1 MVESVGSFPLCVEL
15 FKTGSEVVLLD
26 DLTVSL
32 TSIDVSAT
40 GMHIAI
46 LFYRG
51 KLLLELSSIDYVRC
65 IGQCNIC
72 SMCLC
77 YLFFE

>member
-1 MVESVGSFPLCVEL
+1 MVENVGSFQLCVEL

-46 LFYRG
+46 LFYI
-51 KLLLELSSIDYVRC
+51 EVSFCLSSVLYYIYRMHR
-65 IGQCNIC
+65 
-72 SMCLC
+72 SM
-77 YLFFE
+77 